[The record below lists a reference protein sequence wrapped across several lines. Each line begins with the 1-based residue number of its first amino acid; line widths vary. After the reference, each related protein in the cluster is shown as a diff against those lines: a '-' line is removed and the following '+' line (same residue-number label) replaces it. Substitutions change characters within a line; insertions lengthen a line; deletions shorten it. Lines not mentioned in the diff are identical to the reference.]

1 MMDIVNYIYVYC
13 TDFVINVA
21 NLTNLSYY
29 EVNFIFFVILY
40 PLALFG
46 SILLYI
52 IQKRRLK
59 NQQNCL

>member
-1 MMDIVNYIYVYC
+1 MDIVNYIYVYC